1 MATSMAAATIGHVK
15 LLRPLR
21 ERDFALLWTGMT
33 VSLLGDADAYAGAGA
48 SAAESGSGT
57 PAIS

>member
-21 ERDFALLWTGMT
+21 ERDFALRAGC
-33 VSLLGDADAYAGAGA
+33 VALLGDAGADAGAGA
-48 SAAESGSGT
+48 SAAESGSAT